1 VAGEGSAGRSALLWA
16 GAASGV
22 VAVAA
27 ITAFLLVVVFGDDSF
42 SDQLEPPAV
51 HKAAV
56 LRSAPD
62 PTAAITAQ
70 LNAGE
75 EIRIR
80 GRNLNADWYFVE
92 SIAHPENQGWIK
104 AAAVEPLP
112 PAESLTVFTPP
123 AATTTPTAGTQPP
136 GGPTTAPVQPTFTP
150 DLPDLRVDSVF
161 SRDNRVTVVV
171 SNVGV
176 IDVTAE
182 ILVSIDGGPP
192 QRADVK
198 PSEPLRPD
206 DQLEIRLDKEYVQ
219 RRAVITVAVLTDPPI
234 EEENSA
240 NNEMETV
247 ISPDVPNDL
256 GIALAGFTGANGVLQ
271 VTLRNNSTIPITGI
285 ATLIVRERGDLRAR
299 LGTAQT
305 RLALDPGEE
314 LIVNFADIVELTTD
328 GIELTTDGI
337 ELTIDDI
344 EVRLSTNAINDANR
358 ANDVFPPEQVPQ

>member
-1 VAGEGSAGRSALLWA
+1 MADEGSAGRSALLWA

-27 ITAFLLVVVFGDDSF
+27 VTAVLLVIVFGDDSF
-42 SDQLEPPAV
+42 SDQLAPPTV
-51 HKAAV
+51 HEAAV

-62 PTAAITAQ
+62 PSAAITAR

-92 SIAHPENQGWIK
+92 SIAHPENQGWTEM
-104 AAAVEPLP
+104 AAVEPRP
-112 PAESLTVFTPP
+112 PAQSLTVFTPP
-123 AATTTPTAGTQPP
+123 TATNTQTAGTPTP
-136 GGPTTAPVQPTFTP
+136 SGPTTAPAQPTFTP

-171 SNVGV
+171 SNTGV

-182 ILVSIDGGPP
+182 ILVSIDGGAP
-192 QRADVK
+192 QAADVK
-198 PSEPLRPD
+198 PGEPLRPD
-206 DQLEIRLDKEYVQ
+206 DQLEIRLDDEYVQ
-219 RRAVITVAVLTDPPI
+219 RRAVISVAVLTDPPI

-240 NNEMETV
+240 NNQIETV
-247 ISPDVPNDL
+247 ISPDLPNDL
-256 GIALAGFTGANGVLQ
+256 GIALAGFTGANGALQ

-299 LGTAQT
+299 LGTAQP

-328 GIELTTDGI
+328 GIELT
-337 ELTIDDI
+337 IDDI
-344 EVRLSTNAINDANR
+344 EVRLSTNAINDADR
-358 ANDVFPPEQVPQ
+358 ANDVFPPLDQIPP